1 MKARLRLIAILTV
14 LGFLSIILRFFYWQI
29 IKSKEIS
36 ALASPQ
42 RVSKNIE
49 TSYRGKI
56 LASDGSIIVGQADSW
71 NVFAE
76 PQIIDNPEFVSKL
89 LAQNLVSDKFDSITL
104 KNEIQRIYSLISDKQ
119 KMWVPI
125 KNRVNTDIKN
135 EITSENIR
143 GIGFDK
149 DEIRVYPEASSAAH
163 LLGFLGKNDLNE
175 NQGYFG
181 LEGYY
186 DNTLSSTQ
194 GMQKNQI
201 DIKGLPLLFGD
212 SKKVPSYKGA
222 NLLTYIDKG
231 IQLIVDEELK
241 NGIERYGAATGSVI
255 VMNPQTGGIMAMSN
269 LPSFDPR
276 SYWNF
281 SNDLFLNSVIS
292 ASYEPG
298 SVFKIITMASA
309 LDAKL
314 VEPDTKCDICEGA
327 FKIASYEIQTW
338 NNQYYKDSTMT
349 DVIVHSD
356 NVGMVFVAK
365 KMGIEKNYDYLT
377 KFGIGSKTG
386 IDLQGEMTPPLRKL
400 KDWSDVDLVTSSF
413 GQGIAVTPIQMIV
426 AANVIANK
434 GEFVRPKVVKEV
446 LMEGKKYSTDDVG
459 NKRIISE
466 DAANKM
472 TSMMVEAARYGESK
486 WTYKKGYGVAGKTG
500 TAQIPLQ
507 GHYDSEKTVA
517 SFVGFAPYSNPKFI
531 MLVTL
536 KEPQSSQWASET
548 AAPLWYSIAEKLFL
562 HFGIIPE

>member
-281 SNDLFLNSVIS
+281 
-292 ASYEPG
+292 
-298 SVFKIITMASA
+298 
-309 LDAKL
+309 
-314 VEPDTKCDICEGA
+314 
-327 FKIASYEIQTW
+327 
-338 NNQYYKDSTMT
+338 
-349 DVIVHSD
+349 
-356 NVGMVFVAK
+356 
-365 KMGIEKNYDYLT
+365 
-377 KFGIGSKTG
+377 
-386 IDLQGEMTPPLRKL
+386 
-400 KDWSDVDLVTSSF
+400 
-413 GQGIAVTPIQMIV
+413 
-426 AANVIANK
+426 
-434 GEFVRPKVVKEV
+434 
-446 LMEGKKYSTDDVG
+446 
-459 NKRIISE
+459 
-466 DAANKM
+466 
-472 TSMMVEAARYGESK
+472 
-486 WTYKKGYGVAGKTG
+486 
-500 TAQIPLQ
+500 
-507 GHYDSEKTVA
+507 
-517 SFVGFAPYSNPKFI
+517 
-531 MLVTL
+531 
-536 KEPQSSQWASET
+536 
-548 AAPLWYSIAEKLFL
+548 
-562 HFGIIPE
+562 